1 MQTRDSIRDRV
12 LRGLAAS
19 RIPGFHYAGSFLGVS
34 FEDTSQDSRIRLEGG
49 PHCVD
54 SQGQVSVGAVEKAI
68 RRSLDALKQPSTIAV
83 GIIDIALAVSIRA
96 ALASDRARLATV
108 SMHLQ
113 FTGAPL
119 HGPLE
124 ARGAFEGFI
133 EGTAARQGLA
143 RVALDANGQH
153 ACFGTGAFMTLEPP
167 PGVTMHPVVLER
179 HRDEA
184 PLAAKDLTAPEA
196 AILAHAEESLERAS
210 DKLAFID
217 AYWGYEPHRTQAG
230 ASCTMKNGPH
240 VGNRVG
246 HAQGG
251 LLVGLAARTAMAAL
265 PATWSLTSATACFV
279 SPGEGESLHAMAK
292 IIHHGRETAVART
305 EVTSS
310 GGRKVLQVMT
320 THARRPA

>member
-1 MQTRDSIRDRV
+1 MQTRDPIRDRV

-54 SQGQVSVGAVEKAI
+54 SQGQISVGAVAM
-68 RRSLDALKQPSTIAV
+68 IA
-83 GIIDIALAVSIRA
+83 DIALAVSIRA

-119 HGPLE
+119 RGPLE
-124 ARGAFEGFI
+124 ARGAFEGFV

-143 RVALDANGQH
+143 RVALDADGQH

-179 HRDEA
+179 HRDQS

-196 AILAHAEESLERAS
+196 GILAHAEESLERAS